1 MAQMIAPGTHWVF
14 AWAVASTI
22 ALLVVGA
29 CSSPQA
35 VGPQVGRYAF
45 VSDNRQLIHR
55 LDTATGEIRLFLL
68 RRAADQPTLAERSEP
83 FGYFQVGILRAGGKE

>member
-1 MAQMIAPGTHWVF
+1 MAQMIAPGTRWVF
-14 AWAVASTI
+14 AWALASII

-35 VGPQVGRYAF
+35 VGPQVGRYAI
-45 VSDNRQLIHR
+45 VWDNAGLIHR
-55 LDTATGEIRLFLL
+55 LDTATGEIRFFLI
-68 RRAADQPTLAERSEP
+68 RRDSDHSTSAELGRP